1 MFVRHSNVS
10 AVKVREKKKK
20 GTFKEAVCAWFSC
33 RLPTLVLLM
42 QSMIVKGVSD
52 GGFTWRDV
60 EPRKSTAPHYTKTSP
75 LTYEE
80 ADINSEARGSEN
92 VKKEEEVE
100 NTGEKKAKA
109 ARAMQ
114 SQKMTH
120 DISNSIC
127 SV

>member
-1 MFVRHSNVS
+1 
-10 AVKVREKKKK
+10 
-20 GTFKEAVCAWFSC
+20 
-33 RLPTLVLLM
+33 M

-52 GGFTWRDV
+52 GRFTWRDV
-60 EPRKSTAPHYTKTSP
+60 EPRKSTAPRYTKTFPS
-75 LTYEE
+75 TYEE
-80 ADINSEARGSEN
+80 ADIYSEAWGSEN

-100 NTGEKKAKA
+100 NTCEKAKA
-109 ARAMQ
+109 ARDMQ